1 MNKQLLNKQLISKI
15 EDLSINAW
23 PSFKTELYDNW
34 IIRFSHEYT
43 FRTNCV
49 EQIGASTIDIHDKI
63 KYCEQVYYDY
73 KSPCIFKITPRI
85 DESFDAMLDN
95 IGYKKMNKTNVM
107 TMPLENF
114 VPDTSV
120 STAVILENEI
130 TDDWI
135 FNVFRLNNITKP
147 IHHKIVPNMFKA
159 IPKKTIVA
167 KVIKDGIMVA
177 SGLGILD
184 RDDLGLYA
192 IYTDPA
198 YRGLGCAR
206 AVCNAVLNKGK
217 ELGASYTYLQVVDG
231 NTAAFNLYSSLGYR
245 LEYSYWF
252 RHKEFTDLAN

>member
-1 MNKQLLNKQLISKI
+1 MNKQLISKI

-34 IIRFSHEYT
+34 IIRFSHQYT

-49 EQIGASTIDIHDKI
+49 EQIGVSTIAIPEKI
-63 KYCEQVYYDY
+63 KYCEQIYSDY

-85 DESFDAMLDN
+85 AADFDAKLDSL
-95 IGYKKMNKTNVM
+95 GYIKRNKTNVL
-107 TMPLENF
+107 TMPLEDF
-114 VPDTSV
+114 
-120 STAVILENEI
+120 TADASLLSKVILNDEI

-135 FNVFRLNNITKP
+135 FNVFNLNNITEP

-167 KVIKDGIMVA
+167 KVMADNIMVA

-192 IYTDPA
+192 IYTHHD
-198 YRGLGCAR
+198 YRGRGYAR
-206 AVCNAVLNKGK
+206 AVCNTILNKAK
-217 ELGASYTYLQVVDG
+217 EMGASYTYLQVVDG
-231 NTAAFNLYSSLGYR
+231 NTAAYNLYSSLGYK

-252 RHKEFTDLAN
+252 RYKDVTGTAN